1 MNINLSPQNFGNIDI
16 NNINIGALSESA
28 NISDAKASM
37 AILESIQNMLPGQ
50 IIEGKIIDSDG
61 VNARL
66 MLDNNVILNS
76 LINSDANLVNG
87 RTISFEVQSNNNGQ
101 PVLRPLF
108 TNTVNEATAVKALE
122 TADVIVNEKT
132 LSMVDSLMKEGM
144 SIGKDVIQTL
154 NKDMALYPNADV
166 DDIVMLHKLNIEV
179 NDENLTQIG
188 LYRNNN
194 GWMLEN
200 VSTLSGNIV
209 ELMAETANSDPE
221 GYEKLLT
228 ELKSFF
234 EDLESSD
241 LSKSEQLSKA
251 FSENTEVHGKAV
263 IGSFDEESQKS
274 ETAALFDKLSKM
286 SPEKLKQ
293 SGIKHRILNQF
304 SKILSD
310 KMLMEPE
317 KVSDKSYV
325 KNYYDKMLQLSEKLA
340 NSLDNL
346 GKNESAVAK
355 NIDGLK
361 SNINFINNMNEMYN
375 YIQFPLK
382 MADSQANGDL
392 YVYRRKNTKAGGTGN
407 EPLTALLHLSMET
420 LGNMDIFLSLDND
433 RLSTRF
439 ELEKEEMIEFIESHI
454 DELNKRLED
463 KGYNIN
469 TTVEASKNEEHNV
482 IDLINKEIGA
492 VPIMSIN
499 GFDARA

>member
-16 NNINIGALSESA
+16 NNINIGALSNA

-194 GWMLEN
+194 GW
-200 VSTLSGNIV
+200 SC
-209 ELMAETANSDPE
+209 
-221 GYEKLLT
+221 
-228 ELKSFF
+228 
-234 EDLESSD
+234 
-241 LSKSEQLSKA
+241 
-251 FSENTEVHGKAV
+251 
-263 IGSFDEESQKS
+263 
-274 ETAALFDKLSKM
+274 
-286 SPEKLKQ
+286 
-293 SGIKHRILNQF
+293 
-304 SKILSD
+304 
-310 KMLMEPE
+310 
-317 KVSDKSYV
+317 
-325 KNYYDKMLQLSEKLA
+325 
-340 NSLDNL
+340 
-346 GKNESAVAK
+346 
-355 NIDGLK
+355 
-361 SNINFINNMNEMYN
+361 INN
-375 YIQFPLK
+375 
-382 MADSQANGDL
+382 
-392 YVYRRKNTKAGGTGN
+392 
-407 EPLTALLHLSMET
+407 
-420 LGNMDIFLSLDND
+420 
-433 RLSTRF
+433 
-439 ELEKEEMIEFIESHI
+439 
-454 DELNKRLED
+454 
-463 KGYNIN
+463 
-469 TTVEASKNEEHNV
+469 
-482 IDLINKEIGA
+482 
-492 VPIMSIN
+492 
-499 GFDARA
+499 